1 MFRHMD
7 TLVCVRV
14 PSKWGKIFKMFL
26 IILGY
31 YALKLGFILIEFNRA
46 KQLLKSVKISRF

>member
-14 PSKWGKIFKMFL
+14 PNKYCKTFKMFL
-26 IILGY
+26 TILGY

-46 KQLLKSVKISRF
+46 KQLLKSIKISRF